1 MTDLRLRYEAAVME
15 LEEKTSSMLVS
26 GVDEEQVAC
35 WAVEQRDLLTL
46 KYRDLSPPEARMV
59 IDAWTL
65 SRYGN
70 LLGPTVAQ
78 LRACGK
84 SWADI
89 IHGAARPGRP
99 PEGL

>member
-1 MTDLRLRYEAAVME
+1 MTDLRLQYEAAVSE

-35 WAVEQRDLLTL
+35 WAVEQRGLLKL
-46 KYRDLSPPEARMV
+46 KYRELTPRDALVVIEAW
-59 IDAWTL
+59 AL
-65 SRYGN
+65 KRYGN
-70 LLGPTVAQ
+70 SLGPTVDQ
-78 LRACGK
+78 LRARGK

-89 IHGAARPGRP
+89 INSAARPGRQ